1 MTTAYYESDRTGSCI
16 WRMSTCS
23 SSQFLWRDERRS
35 LSENTFVADELNDLI
50 PTRNSDVLDIIEMRP
65 CNELRSTQSVS
76 KVDRHVSALYIAVM
90 CYARY
95 LVGSVVMFIDR
106 FSTRIGECIPFTRSY
121 SDQKRCLF
129 AARHQSTLPALLSQ
143 PVRKLFRAET
153 PLVRGQCF
161 ALIRSEKDMTHS
173 GSVKGAV
180 RSTHLVG

>member
-1 MTTAYYESDRTGSCI
+1 
-16 WRMSTCS
+16 
-23 SSQFLWRDERRS
+23 
-35 LSENTFVADELNDLI
+35 VADELNDLI

-65 CNELRSTQSVS
+65 CNVYLIPTGNELRSSYAQPVGKVVLRSTQSVS
-76 KVDRHVSALYIAVM
+76 KVERHVSALYIAVM
-90 CYARY
+90 CYARC

-173 GSVKGAV
+173 GSVEGAV

>member
-50 PTRNSDVLDIIEMRP
+50 PTRNSDVLD
-65 CNELRSTQSVS
+65 Q
-76 KVDRHVSALYIAVM
+76 SALYIAVM

>member
-76 KVDRHVSALYIAVM
+76 KVDRHVSALYGVV
-90 CYARY
+90 AR
-95 LVGSVVMFIDR
+95 
-106 FSTRIGECIPFTRSY
+106 TRIVIAPNMQRM
-121 SDQKRCLF
+121 KRPAPGYLAQDPCYLD
-129 AARHQSTLPALLSQ
+129 RNGLPDD
-143 PVRKLFRAET
+143 
-153 PLVRGQCF
+153 
-161 ALIRSEKDMTHS
+161 SEI
-173 GSVKGAV
+173 G
-180 RSTHLVG
+180 L